1 MYRSPQ
7 WREIFSA
14 VSESLAP
21 DVSGQRPTDRLPSD
35 AITAI
40 NRRALAR
47 RAFLEP
53 GYEFRPISV
62 HNTELQET
70 KRKYPYFGYVDVE
83 VEGVPPFVM
92 FSNND
97 DQVAQTYFWYG
108 PNAFESVSLRLWR
121 RLAERSQHV
130 FDVGAFTGVYSLTA
144 ARANNKAQVYSLEPI
159 KRTFG
164 RLVVNLQANRLGQKV
179 RAFDMAL
186 GDFDGETVMHVFMGY
201 LSLDSG
207 SSLLEKDG
215 KGVAAREHVET
226 RRLDTFVEEH
236 GIPSVDL
243 VKLDVEQAEKMV
255 IAGAERV
262 LGEHR
267 PHLLIEVGTAE
278 GLRDLTDFLSP
289 YGYGFA
295 VIDDLNQTI
304 RLNDLGVHRGVLNVL
319 FSTMPAEEMRAFC
332 MAVTPLPPAHAANK
346 AEQYRAHG
354 HQSDWEHQAFNKLQE
369 TAERARR
376 LRRAVGAMRRRD
388 VLGVGAALAGR
399 RGGRSWKV
407 PRAIKA
413 ATTGVRRMSKGR

>member
-1 MYRSPQ
+1 MDDKPT
-7 WREIFSA
+7 
-14 VSESLAP
+14 P
-21 DVSGQRPTDRLPSD
+21 DVSGQRPTDRLPSE
-35 AITAI
+35 AITAT
-40 NRRALAR
+40 NRRALAK
-47 RAFLEP
+47 RAFLNP

-62 HNTELQET
+62 HNTELHEV

-121 RLAERSQHV
+121 RLAERSEYV

-144 ARANNKAQVYSLEPI
+144 ARVNQEAQIYSLEPV

-164 RLVVNLQANRLGQKV
+164 RLVVNLQANRLGRRV
-179 RAFDMAL
+179 GAFDIAL
-186 GDFDGETVMHVFMGY
+186 GNFDGETIMHVFMGY
-201 LSLDSG
+201 LTLDSG

-215 KGVAAREHVET
+215 KAVSAREHVET
-226 RRLDTFVEEH
+226 KRLDTFVEEH

-262 LGEHR
+262 LGIHR
-267 PHLLIEVGTAE
+267 PHLLIEVSTPD
-278 GLRDLTDFLSP
+278 GLRELIDFLSP

-304 RLNDLGVHRGVLNVL
+304 RVNDLGAHTGVLNAL
-319 FSTMPAEEMRAFC
+319 FSPMPPKELGALC
-332 MAVTPLPPAHAANK
+332 TAVTALPPVHAADSMGK
-346 AEQYRAHG
+346 YRTHG
-354 HQSDWEHQAFNKLQE
+354 FQSDWEQRALNKLQDA
-369 TAERARR
+369 AERARR
-376 LRRAVGAMRRRD
+376 LRRAIDARCGSRSSRVASAARAAT
-388 VLGVGAALAGR
+388 AALR
-399 RGGRSWKV
+399 RTR
-407 PRAIKA
+407 KA
-413 ATTGVRRMSKGR
+413 R